1 MKKALFLIL
10 LCLCLLAVS
19 CGESAEKVKDTDTAG
34 VETASPDVTK
44 EATSETT
51 EVPGSEA
58 ATEAPE
64 TEPPA
69 TEPPETEAPE
79 TEPPATE
86 APATESQQIYGN
98 APDVDDWFGKP
109 NIFCPLCGKGWF
121 TTGLGWPGG
130 YCDNC
135 KIFFVPNNCQNCLSQ
150 TGYNSGT
157 IIISETDFNNKH
169 YVYSCVN
176 CGHKED
182 LTYIFEPPATEQYE
196 PVLPPPPDYNT
207 TVAGVS
213 VYSPGQIEVT
223 DPVYVTMSSDPYTL
237 RVILTTT
244 SHISN
249 FEVLRLEPDWTTDT
263 NVLKISVFQTV
274 PEFTPGKQI
283 LVDYYQPE
291 YFPGAGVR
299 FTDAGGTAHL
309 LEFAVSGR
317 DGTVFFIE
325 H

>member
-1 MKKALFLIL
+1 MKKVLFLIL

-19 CGESAEKVKDTDTAG
+19 CGESAEGAKDTDTAG
-34 VETASPDVTK
+34 VETASPDVTE

-69 TEPPETEAPE
+69 TEPPA

-86 APATESQQIYGN
+86 PPVT
-98 APDVDDWFGKP
+98 
-109 NIFCPLCGKGWF
+109 
-121 TTGLGWPGG
+121 
-130 YCDNC
+130 
-135 KIFFVPNNCQNCLSQ
+135 
-150 TGYNSGT
+150 
-157 IIISETDFNNKH
+157 
-169 YVYSCVN
+169 
-176 CGHKED
+176 
-182 LTYIFEPPATEQYE
+182 EPPATE
-196 PVLPPPPDYNT
+196 PPAEVIIPPSPDYNT

-223 DPVYVTMSSDPYTL
+223 DPVYVTMSSDPFIR
-237 RVILTTT
+237 RVILTTDT
-244 SHISN
+244 PISN
-249 FEVLRLEPDWTTDT
+249 FEIAALNSDGNDLGVT
-263 NVLKISVFQTV
+263 VFQTI

-283 LVDYYQPE
+283 LVDYFQPE

>member
-34 VETASPDVTK
+34 VKTASPDATE

-69 TEPPETEAPE
+69 TEPLATEPPV

-86 APATESQQIYGN
+86 PPVT
-98 APDVDDWFGKP
+98 
-109 NIFCPLCGKGWF
+109 
-121 TTGLGWPGG
+121 
-130 YCDNC
+130 
-135 KIFFVPNNCQNCLSQ
+135 
-150 TGYNSGT
+150 
-157 IIISETDFNNKH
+157 
-169 YVYSCVN
+169 
-176 CGHKED
+176 
-182 LTYIFEPPATEQYE
+182 EPPATE
-196 PVLPPPPDYNT
+196 PPAAVVPPSPDYNT

-213 VYSPGQIEVT
+213 VYSPGQIAVT
-223 DPVYVTMSSDPYTL
+223 NPVYVTMSSDPYIR
-237 RVILTTT
+237 RVILTTDT
-244 SHISN
+244 PISN
-249 FEVLRLEPDWTTDT
+249 FEIAALNSDGNDLGVT
-263 NVLKISVFQTV
+263 VFQTI

-283 LVDYYQPE
+283 LVDYFQPE

-299 FTDAGGTAHL
+299 FTDAGGTSHL
-309 LEFAVSGR
+309 LEFAVSGL

>member
-19 CGESAEKVKDTDTAG
+19 CGESAEGAKDTDTAG
-34 VETASPDVTK
+34 VETASPDVTEK
-44 EATSETT
+44 ATSETT

-69 TEPPETEAPE
+69 TEPPATDPPA

-86 APATESQQIYGN
+86 PPAT
-98 APDVDDWFGKP
+98 
-109 NIFCPLCGKGWF
+109 
-121 TTGLGWPGG
+121 
-130 YCDNC
+130 
-135 KIFFVPNNCQNCLSQ
+135 
-150 TGYNSGT
+150 
-157 IIISETDFNNKH
+157 
-169 YVYSCVN
+169 
-176 CGHKED
+176 
-182 LTYIFEPPATEQYE
+182 EPPATEPPATE
-196 PVLPPPPDYNT
+196 PPATEPPAAVVPPSPDYNT

-223 DPVYVTMSSDPYTL
+223 DPVYVTMSSDPYIR
-237 RVILTTT
+237 RVILTTDT
-244 SHISN
+244 PISN
-249 FEVLRLEPDWTTDT
+249 FEIAALNSDGNDLGVT
-263 NVLKISVFQTV
+263 VFQTI